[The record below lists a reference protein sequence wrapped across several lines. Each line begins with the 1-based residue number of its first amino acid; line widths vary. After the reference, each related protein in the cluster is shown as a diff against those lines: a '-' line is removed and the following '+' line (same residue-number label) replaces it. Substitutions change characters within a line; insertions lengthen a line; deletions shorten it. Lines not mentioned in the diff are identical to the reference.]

1 VSIFRSRILTVVTP
15 GLTGNGVPFFQTVA
29 CYLCSLDYP
38 GPIII
43 ITTIIKIT
51 AAATRATKWFV

>member
-1 VSIFRSRILTVVTP
+1 VSIFRRRILTVVTP

-29 CYLCSLDYP
+29 CYMCSLEYP

-43 ITTIIKIT
+43 TRIIKIT